1 MVLQRCSEINTFS
14 LHPIDNA
21 SITVRPFNVDHRV
34 LPLFVPLCRSPPG
47 DRKWDFL
54 GRLVLKLL
62 TPGSSEMQAIILC
75 LLLLPLD

>member
-1 MVLQRCSEINTFS
+1 MILQCCHEINTFG

-21 SITVRPFNVDHRV
+21 SITVRPFSVDHRV
-34 LPLFVPLCRSPPG
+34 LPLFVPLCRSPPAH
-47 DRKWDFL
+47 RKWDFL

-62 TPGSSEMQAIILC
+62 TPASSEMQAIILC